1 MMSEQTEMIDPV
13 KDPAAQVHYWIT
25 EGIRAHT
32 SMTEAEAARSTQ
44 TLLDQYNHQ
53 PQR

>member
-1 MMSEQTEMIDPV
+1 MPTIEPV
-13 KDPAAQVHYWIT
+13 ANPAEQVHYWIAQ
-25 EGIRAHT
+25 GIAAKT
-32 SMTEAEAARSTQ
+32 SMTEAEAQRSAQ